1 MSKVM
6 NHCHKC
12 NAELPVEARF
22 CNICGARQAL
32 AESQSEAPA
41 STQDVTLQTMDT
53 IRCHECGAVLSVKA
67 RFCGVCGS
75 AQTPKAP
82 LLADR
87 KSSEQEIPA
96 GDRALADSPEPS
108 SSKLLTPTRT
118 IQPGA
123 IRRGVNNPIRPKIAA
138 RSPVY
143 PARPTSSGAK
153 SPAALPQR
161 DPSQSTS
168 SPQPLASAAP
178 LNASSPAIRPET
190 SEPIAQPDT
199 SMPAEPPVPA
209 ATANAEINSHPPR
222 QSQGEPSTRA
232 RTPGIIGPVGS
243 PSPARTVIPTQR
255 DPAQTTTA
263 ALQSRQAPAQTS
275 TPASTLPDLHSQSKQ
290 QLAELPP
297 QQGSSDIAKG
307 HQQGQMEPS
316 KQLPSMYHPD
326 ELPTRQLSTEFT
338 KGQNSLADEET
349 MLLLSPESFAATSK
363 AAEHWR
369 KSWRDRQYA
378 EGGPAKDVSRGHA
391 SVPSPLMAMQHS
403 FARIRA
409 IARTNKSGQYSR
421 NTNLSFWITIFL
433 MICIIGGLGAYIAV
447 TYLPNS
453 PLGARHMVP
462 SANAPQPSL
471 TIQGTSPATFEIG
484 QTIHLYGEHFGINDT
499 INFLLDMTTS
509 IADASGNKITART
522 NNLGI
527 FNVAFTISS
536 IWATGS
542 HSIEAIDSSKNQSA
556 FLTIQVIPTGT
567 PETTST
573 RLAVTSG
580 GKPVQVLTF
589 KAVIG
594 QGNPQPQRIKITNTS
609 GAPLKWSAAASSDD
623 NLSWLII
630 NDNHT
635 YGQLA
640 ISQTDTLL
648 ISVNIVG
655 LKSTPKTKP
664 YSGQI
669 VFTIKDAEQ
678 LTVPVKLQVAE
689 ATPEMVFSPNPI
701 IAQVGPGNTCQPGV
715 TLTLIN
721 LGTEVIT
728 WAVNPDGNIQNNI
741 KFVNPVNGQLLQSGT
756 LLPSGALLPSGK
768 PGDIEV
774 LALQC
779 NAIQRGR
786 PYHVSVYANGKPSSE
801 IVIVQ

>member
-12 NAELPVEARF
+12 NTELPVEARF
-22 CNICGARQAL
+22 CNICGTRQAL
-32 AESQSEAPA
+32 AQSQSAAPA
-41 STQDVTLQTMDT
+41 FIQDVTNDTMDT
-53 IRCHECGAVLSVKA
+53 IRCHKCGAVLSVKV

-75 AQTPKAP
+75 AQTRKAP
-82 LLADR
+82 LLADPV
-87 KSSEQEIPA
+87 SSEQEIPA
-96 GDRALADSPEPS
+96 GDKALGDSPQTS

-123 IRRGVNNPIRPKIAA
+123 RRRGVNNPIRPKIVA

-143 PARPTSSGAK
+143 PARPTSNGTK

-161 DPSQSTS
+161 DPSPSTS
-168 SPQPLASAAP
+168 SPAP
-178 LNASSPAIRPET
+178 LNASSPVIQPET
-190 SEPIAQPDT
+190 SELIAQPGT
-199 SMPAEPPVPA
+199 SMPAKPPGPA
-209 ATANAEINSHPPR
+209 ATANAEINSHTLS
-222 QSQGEPSTRA
+222 QSQGETSTPS
-232 RTPGIIGPVGS
+232 RTPGIIRPVGS
-243 PSPARTVIPTQR
+243 PSPARTVIPTQP
-255 DPAQTTTA
+255 DPARTTTA
-263 ALQSRQAPAQTS
+263 ALQSIQAPAQGS

-297 QQGSSDIAKG
+297 QQGSSDIGKG
-307 HQQGQMEPS
+307 HQQGQMAPS

-326 ELPTRQLSTEFT
+326 EQPTSQLSTEFT

-391 SVPSPLMAMQHS
+391 AVPSPLMAMQHS
-403 FARIRA
+403 IARIRA
-409 IARTNKSGQYSR
+409 IARTNKSGQDSR
-421 NTNLSFWITIFL
+421 NTNLRFWITIFL

-447 TYLPNS
+447 TFVSNS
-453 PLGARHMVP
+453 PLGAGHGAP

-471 TIQGTSPATFEIG
+471 TIQGTSSATFKIG

-499 INFLLDMTTS
+499 INFLLDTTTS

-522 NNLGI
+522 NNLGT

-536 IWATGS
+536 DWATGS

-556 FLTIQVIPTGT
+556 FLTIQFIPTGT

-589 KAVIG
+589 TAVIG
-594 QGNPQPQRIKITNTS
+594 QRNPQPQRINITNTS
-609 GAPLKWSAAASSDD
+609 GTPLKWSAAATSDD
-623 NLSWLII
+623 SLSWLII

-664 YSGQI
+664 YTGQI

-689 ATPEMVFSPNPI
+689 ASPEMVLSPNPI
-701 IAQVGPGNTCQPGV
+701 IAQLGPGNTCQPGV

-756 LLPSGALLPSGK
+756 LLPSGQQ
-768 PGDIEV
+768 GDTQV

-786 PYHVSVYANGKPSSE
+786 PYHVSVYANGIPSSE

>member
-12 NAELPVEARF
+12 NTELPIEARF
-22 CNICGARQAL
+22 CNICGTRQAL

-41 STQDVTLQTMDT
+41 STQDVTFETMDT

-82 LLADR
+82 LLADPV
-87 KSSEQEIPA
+87 SSEQEIPA
-96 GDRALADSPEPS
+96 GDKALTDSPQS
-108 SSKLLTPTRT
+108 SSPKLLTPTRT

-123 IRRGVNNPIRPKIAA
+123 RRRGVNNPIRPKIVA

-168 SPQPLASAAP
+168 SPLPLASAAP
-178 LNASSPAIRPET
+178 LNAPSPVIQPET
-190 SEPIAQPDT
+190 SEPTAQPDT
-199 SMPAEPPVPA
+199 SMPAGPPVPA
-209 ATANAEINSHPPR
+209 ATANAEINSHTLSQP
-222 QSQGEPSTRA
+222 QGETSRPA
-232 RTPGIIGPVGS
+232 RTPGIIRAVGS
-243 PSPARTVIPTQR
+243 PLSARTVIPTQPDLSR
-255 DPAQTTTA
+255 TTTA
-263 ALQSRQAPAQTS
+263 ALQSKQAPAQAS
-275 TPASTLPDLHSQSKQ
+275 MPVSTLPDLHSQSKQ

-307 HQQGQMEPS
+307 HQQEQMAPS

-326 ELPTRQLSTEFT
+326 EMPTSQLSTEFT

-369 KSWRDRQYA
+369 KSWLDRQYA

-391 SVPSPLMAMQHS
+391 SVPSPLMAMQQS

-409 IARTNKSGQYSR
+409 IARTNKSRQDRR

-433 MICIIGGLGAYIAV
+433 MICLIGGLGAYITV

-453 PLGARHMVP
+453 SLGAAHVAP

-471 TIQGTSPATFEIG
+471 TIQGASSATFEKG

-499 INFLLDMTTS
+499 ITFLLDTTTL

-527 FNVAFTISS
+527 FNVAIAISS
-536 IWATGS
+536 DWATGS
-542 HSIEAIDSSKNQSA
+542 HSIEAIDSSNSQSA

-573 RLAVTSG
+573 RLSVTSG
-580 GKPVQVLTF
+580 GRPVHVLTF
-589 KAVIG
+589 TAVIG
-594 QGNPQPQRIKITNTS
+594 QGNPQSQRINITNTS
-609 GAPLKWSAAASSDD
+609 GAPLKWSAAASSDN

-630 NDNHT
+630 NDGHT
-635 YGQLA
+635 FGQLA
-640 ISQTDTLL
+640 MSQTDTLL

-664 YSGQI
+664 YTGQI
-669 VFTIKDAEQ
+669 VFTIVDGEQ
-678 LTVPVKLQVAE
+678 LTVPVKLQVAN

-741 KFVNPVNGQLLQSGT
+741 KFVNPVNGQLLESGT
-756 LLPSGALLPSGK
+756 LSPSGQQ
-768 PGDIEV
+768 GDTQV

-786 PYHVSVYANGKPSSE
+786 PYHVSVYANGRPSSE
-801 IVIVQ
+801 LVIVQ